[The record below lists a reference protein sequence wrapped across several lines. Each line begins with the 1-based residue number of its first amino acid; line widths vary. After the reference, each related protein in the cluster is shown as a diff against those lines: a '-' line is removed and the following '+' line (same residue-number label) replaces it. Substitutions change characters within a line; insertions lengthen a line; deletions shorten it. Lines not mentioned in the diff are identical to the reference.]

1 MFELGFIDLI
11 RYQKTSSKTF
21 TSHNQPYEN
30 QDQYA
35 LNICGRLI
43 CSTANNNKE
52 KAGNKQHVQTRRRK
66 VVREEKVLPPSAL
79 LK

>member
-30 QDQYA
+30 QHA
-35 LNICGRLI
+35 LDICGRLI
-43 CSTANNNKE
+43 CSTAN
-52 KAGNKQHVQTRRRK
+52 KQQRKGRKQTSTSRHEGGSL